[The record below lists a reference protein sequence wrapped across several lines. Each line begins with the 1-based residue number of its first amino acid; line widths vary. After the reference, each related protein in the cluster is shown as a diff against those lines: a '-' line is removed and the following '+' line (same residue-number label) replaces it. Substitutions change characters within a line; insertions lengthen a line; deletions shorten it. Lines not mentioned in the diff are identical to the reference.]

1 MSHRMI
7 SMRSVGRRRSARNAR
22 RGRRIGGARRVERGE
37 FSSFY
42 FRIGNSTDAVFCV
55 VYSLLVW
62 GAVILITALSYATG
76 LRGDESG
83 TASNSTIEKAFD
95 AGPGGALSL
104 FLTTVV
110 LAPLLEET
118 VFRGFM

>member
-1 MSHRMI
+1 
-7 SMRSVGRRRSARNAR
+7 
-22 RGRRIGGARRVERGE
+22 
-37 FSSFY
+37 
-42 FRIGNSTDAVFCV
+42 
-55 VYSLLVW
+55 
-62 GAVILITALSYATG
+62 LSYATG

>member
-1 MSHRMI
+1 MFFFH
-7 SMRSVGRRRSARNAR
+7 
-22 RGRRIGGARRVERGE
+22 
-37 FSSFY
+37 
-42 FRIGNSTDAVFCV
+42 
-55 VYSLLVW
+55 SLLVW

-95 AGPGGALSL
+95 AGPGGAWSL
-104 FLTTVV
+104 FLTTMV

>member
-1 MSHRMI
+1 MGRGCS
-7 SMRSVGRRRSARNAR
+7 SEVRSVLFISVLAIRLTPC
-22 RGRRIGGARRVERGE
+22 
-37 FSSFY
+37 F
-42 FRIGNSTDAVFCV
+42 

>member
-1 MSHRMI
+1 MFFFH
-7 SMRSVGRRRSARNAR
+7 
-22 RGRRIGGARRVERGE
+22 
-37 FSSFY
+37 
-42 FRIGNSTDAVFCV
+42 
-55 VYSLLVW
+55 SLLVW

-104 FLTTVV
+104 FLTVGSCELLFISICICICISV
-110 LAPLLEET
+110 LYGR
-118 VFRGFM
+118 FD

>member
-1 MSHRMI
+1 M
-7 SMRSVGRRRSARNAR
+7 
-22 RGRRIGGARRVERGE
+22 
-37 FSSFY
+37 
-42 FRIGNSTDAVFCV
+42 FCV

>member
-1 MSHRMI
+1 MFFFH
-7 SMRSVGRRRSARNAR
+7 
-22 RGRRIGGARRVERGE
+22 
-37 FSSFY
+37 
-42 FRIGNSTDAVFCV
+42 
-55 VYSLLVW
+55 SLLVW

-110 LAPLLEET
+110 LAPLLEGGGWFIDGALT
-118 VFRGFM
+118 GTGQCCLMKNTS

>member
-7 SMRSVGRRRSARNAR
+7 STRSVGRRRSARNAR
-22 RGRRIGGARRVERGE
+22 RGRRIGGAKLLERGE

-42 FRIGNSTDAVFCV
+42 FRIGNLTDAVFFFH
-55 VYSLLVW
+55 SLLVW